1 MPVAAGCL
9 VTVADSFAARVAAGM
24 LADCSEAD
32 MLSMTLLPGSEGMN
46 PTEAGAA
53 LEEWLLVCRSLGRN
67 ACFQG
72 QNFRNLCM
80 RAWLIATYW
89 FSFRNSSSSALQLA
103 YAKLNDCN
111 IGWKLLAL
119 I

>member
-1 MPVAAGCL
+1 MFVVAGCL
-9 VTVADSFAARVAAGM
+9 VTVADSPAARVVAGM
-24 LADCSEAD
+24 LADCSAAD
-32 MLSMTLLPGSEGMN
+32 MLCMTLLPGSEGMN
-46 PTEAGAA
+46 STEAGAA
-53 LEEWLLVCRSLGRN
+53 LEEWPPVCHSLGRN

-72 QNFRNLCM
+72 QNFRNL
-80 RAWLIATYW
+80 RRRSWLIVTFW
-89 FSFRNSSSSALQLA
+89 FSFRNSSRIAMRLT